1 MKKGN
6 EEKKK
11 LIIRLIVFVLA
22 IIMVAGFI
30 IVPFIYADDLSEKQG
45 DLRDLNDEISKLEQA
60 LKSGKSTVNELKKQ
74 IKDIEGKVYS
84 AQQKYNALMTELNVT
99 KQLISSTLAELEIIQ
114 NRMDSQTANLN
125 MRVRAM
131 YKNGSIGIL
140 SVLLGSD
147 SMRSFLTN
155 MEMAKR
161 IYSSD
166 EELLETI
173 QSEHAL
179 VTEKKNELVK
189 LKEQLVT
196 QTTEVERYKSAL
208 DESEAQLA
216 KQKQN
221 VEKNNKELEAQI
233 DSLNEEADRL
243 AAEILKLQSKGE
255 YAGGVMCWPSKASKK
270 ITSGFGNR
278 MHPILKKYKFHTG
291 IDIGAGMGTD
301 ILAANNG
308 KVIASAY
315 NAGGYGYYI
324 MVDHGGGIVTLY
336 AHCSKLLVSKGDVVV
351 RGQTIAKVGSTG
363 MSTGAHIHFE
373 VRINGKYVDPL
384 AYVTAGKY

>member
-1 MKKGN
+1 MKRGK
-6 EEKKK
+6 EENKK
-11 LIIRLIVFVLA
+11 LIIRLIVFILA
-22 IIMVAGFI
+22 IIMIAGFV

-45 DLRDLNDEISKLEQA
+45 DLRNLNDEISKLEQA
-60 LKSGKSTVNELKKQ
+60 LKSGKSTVSELKKR

-84 AQQKYNALMTELNVT
+84 AQQKYNALTSELNGT
-99 KQLISSTLAELEIIQ
+99 KQLITKTLAELDNIQ
-114 NRMDSQTANLN
+114 SRMDEQTGNLN
-125 MRVRAM
+125 MRLRAM

-147 SMRSFLTN
+147 SMSSFLTN

-161 IYSSD
+161 IYNSD

-173 QSEHAL
+173 QDEHAL
-179 VTEKKNELVK
+179 VSEKKNELVQ
-189 LKEQLVT
+189 LKERLLT
-196 QTTEVERYKSAL
+196 QTTEVKSYKASL
-208 DESEAQLA
+208 DKSEAQLA
-216 KQKQN
+216 EQKQG
-221 VEKNNKELEAQI
+221 VEKSNRELEAQI

-255 YAGGVMCWPSKASKK
+255 YTGGVMCWPSRASRR
-270 ITSGFGNR
+270 ITSPFGNR
-278 MHPILKKYKFHTG
+278 IHPILRKYKFHTG

-308 KVIASAY
+308 RVIASAY

-324 MVDHGGGIVTLY
+324 MLDHGGGIVTLY
-336 AHCSKLLVSKGDVVV
+336 AHCSKLLVSNGEVVV

>member
-1 MKKGN
+1 
-6 EEKKK
+6 
-11 LIIRLIVFVLA
+11 
-22 IIMVAGFI
+22 
-30 IVPFIYADDLSEKQG
+30 
-45 DLRDLNDEISKLEQA
+45 
-60 LKSGKSTVNELKKQ
+60 
-74 IKDIEGKVYS
+74 
-84 AQQKYNALMTELNVT
+84 
-99 KQLISSTLAELEIIQ
+99 
-114 NRMDSQTANLN
+114 
-125 MRVRAM
+125 M

-147 SMRSFLTN
+147 SMSGFLTN
-155 MEMAKR
+155 IEMAKR
-161 IYSSD
+161 IYNSD

-173 QSEHAL
+173 QDEHAL
-179 VTEKKNELVK
+179 VNEKKNELMQ
-189 LKEQLVT
+189 LKERLLT
-196 QTTEVERYKSAL
+196 QTAEVKSYKASL
-208 DESEAQLA
+208 DKSEAQLA
-216 KQKQN
+216 EQKQS
-221 VEKNNKELEAQI
+221 VEKSNKELEAQI

-255 YAGGVMCWPSKASKK
+255 YAGGVMCWPSKASRR
-270 ITSGFGNR
+270 ITSPFGNR
-278 MHPILKKYKFHTG
+278 IHPILRKYKFHTG

-301 ILAANNG
+301 ILAANSG
-308 KVIASAY
+308 RVIASAY

-336 AHCSKLLVSKGDVVV
+336 AHCSKLLVSSGEVVV